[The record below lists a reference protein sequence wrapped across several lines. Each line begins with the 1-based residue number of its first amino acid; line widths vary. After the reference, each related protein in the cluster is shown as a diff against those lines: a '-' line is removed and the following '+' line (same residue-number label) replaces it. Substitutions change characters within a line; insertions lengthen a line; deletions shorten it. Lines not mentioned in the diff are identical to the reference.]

1 MLDPDCAKSGSTSQ
15 ADLLYLVS
23 LGKRGGKSGHQAMWL
38 WFGSLPFSWLFGIPF
53 FGVFAPLGVVVP
65 SLPLVVAMLV
75 VLAGMG
81 LAARSALN
89 Y

>member
-1 MLDPDCAKSGSTSQ
+1 
-15 ADLLYLVS
+15 
-23 LGKRGGKSGHQAMWL
+23 MWL
-38 WFGSLPFSWLFGIPF
+38 WGSLPFSWLFGIPF
-53 FGVFAPLGVVVP
+53 FGVFAPLGVVLAAP
-65 SLPLVVAMLV
+65 SLPLVMAMLV

>member
-1 MLDPDCAKSGSTSQ
+1 
-15 ADLLYLVS
+15 
-23 LGKRGGKSGHQAMWL
+23 MWL

-53 FGVFAPLGVVVP
+53 FGVFAPLSV

-75 VLAGMG
+75 VLVGMG
-81 LAARSALN
+81 LAARAALN